1 MRKIKTVQIRGDII
15 SNNLKWIYDWLE
27 WDATCPKD
35 IKDAI
40 TSLETGEE
48 LRILV
53 NSGGGDVFA
62 GQEIY
67 SLLRKCKNSVA
78 EIESLAGS
86 AAGVAAMGANR
97 VIMSPV
103 AMIMIHNVAMSGSMC
118 GDYHLYEKHAETLK
132 NMNAALAQAYCEKT
146 GKTEEEILNLMDKET
161 WLTANQSVEMGF
173 ADEVKTDN
181 ASFVNSY
188 EGLRLTEEIKQRV
201 IKEKE
206 SFENQEKQKK
216 ALLDDLD
223 MYGV

>member
-15 SNNLKWIYDWLE
+15 SNDIKWMYNWLG

-35 IKDAI
+35 INDAI
-40 TSLETGEE
+40 ASLEPEEE
-48 LRILV
+48 LRVLV
-53 NSGGGDVFA
+53 NSVGGDVFA

-86 AAGVAAMGANR
+86 AAGVATMGANR

-146 GKTEEEILNLMDKET
+146 GKTEEEILSLMDKET
-161 WLTANQSVEMGF
+161 WLTANQSVAMGF
-173 ADEVKTDN
+173 ADEIKKEN
-181 ASFVNSY
+181 AQLVNSY
-188 EGLRLTEEIKQRV
+188 VGLRLTEEIKQQV

-206 SFENQEKQKK
+206 SYENRKK
-216 ALLDDLD
+216 ELLDDLE

>member
-1 MRKIKTVQIRGDII
+1 MRTIKTVQIRGDII
-15 SNNLKWIYDWLE
+15 SNDIKWMYDWLE

-35 IKDAI
+35 INDAI
-40 TSLETGEE
+40 ASLEPEEE
-48 LRILV
+48 LRVLV

-97 VIMSPV
+97 VVMSPV
-103 AMIMIHNVAMSGSMC
+103 AMIMIHNVAMNGRMC

-146 GKTEEEILNLMDKET
+146 GKTEEEILSLMDKET
-161 WLTANQSVEMGF
+161 WLTANQSVAMGF
-173 ADEVKTDN
+173 ADEIKKEN
-181 ASFVNSY
+181 AQLVNSY
-188 EGLRLTEEIKQRV
+188 VGLRLTEEIKQQV

-206 SFENQEKQKK
+206 SYENRKK
-216 ALLDDLD
+216 ELLDDLE